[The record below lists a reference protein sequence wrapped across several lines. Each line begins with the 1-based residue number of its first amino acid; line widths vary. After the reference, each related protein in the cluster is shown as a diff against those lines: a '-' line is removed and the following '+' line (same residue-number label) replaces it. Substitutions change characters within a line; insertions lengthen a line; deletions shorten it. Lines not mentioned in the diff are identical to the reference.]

1 MSYQK
6 GNQLLEIIQEYKSDN
21 SALKEQIADLKKQL
35 DDAEARIKR
44 LLIKYEQSVEDN
56 NKQEEE

>member
-1 MSYQK
+1 MPFQK
-6 GNQLLEIIQEYKSDN
+6 KSQLLEVIQEYKSDN

-44 LLIKYEQSVEDN
+44 LLIKYEQSVEDS
-56 NKQEEE
+56 KKEEE

>member
-1 MSYQK
+1 MPFQK
-6 GNQLLEIIQEYKSDN
+6 KSQLLEVIQEYKSDN

-56 NKQEEE
+56 NKKE

>member
-1 MSYQK
+1 MPFQK
-6 GNQLLEIIQEYKSDN
+6 KSQLLEVIQEYKSDN

-44 LLIKYEQSVEDN
+44 LLIKYEQSVEDS
-56 NKQEEE
+56 NKEE

>member
-1 MSYQK
+1 MAFQK
-6 GNQLLEIIQEYKSDN
+6 KSQLLEVIQEYKSDN

-44 LLIKYEQSVEDN
+44 LLIKYEQSVEDS
-56 NKQEEE
+56 NKEE

>member
-1 MSYQK
+1 MTFQK
-6 GNQLLEIIQEYKSDN
+6 KSQLLEVIQEYKSDN

-44 LLIKYEQSVEDN
+44 LLIKYEQSVEDSN
-56 NKQEEE
+56 IEE

>member
-1 MSYQK
+1 MTFQK
-6 GNQLLEIIQEYKSDN
+6 KSQLLEVIQEYKSDN

-44 LLIKYEQSVEDN
+44 LLIKYEQSVVDS
-56 NKQEEE
+56 NKEE